1 MTKKTIIFILI
12 FLIVINTIYWLYI
25 TLRVFGFSVSMSD
38 NARLAELKGEK
49 EKLPGEWRKPEIEK
63 PSVGLDLSK
72 YFLTERYF
80 VDIDKLSKEEY
91 EKYEKIEEEIKII
104 QERIQRRERNFTS
117 RLVRVFQIEGR
128 ETIPIIILTITDIVL
143 IAISFM
149 IILLYK
155 KE

>member
-25 TLRVFGFSVSMSD
+25 TLRVFGFSVSRSD

-63 PSVGLDLSK
+63 PSMGFDLSK
-72 YFLTERYF
+72 YLPERYF

-155 KE
+155 N